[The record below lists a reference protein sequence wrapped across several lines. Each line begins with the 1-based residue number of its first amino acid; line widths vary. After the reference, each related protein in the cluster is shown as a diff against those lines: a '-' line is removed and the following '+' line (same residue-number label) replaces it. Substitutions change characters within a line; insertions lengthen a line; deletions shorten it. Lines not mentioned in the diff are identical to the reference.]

1 MLLDLLELGRKFVL
15 GMLVLEVL
23 LVGLRIRH
31 QGLHQLEKSLRT
43 RNQKI
48 RKTRYFPSKPKTM
61 LFNKNIDNFFG

>member
-31 QGLHQLEKSLRT
+31 QGLYQSENSLQ
-43 RNQKI
+43 N
-48 RKTRYFPSKPKTM
+48 P
-61 LFNKNIDNFFG
+61 